1 MRFPR
6 GATRPGTPPEHSA
19 SKALLAYNAWR
30 LLLLLGCLGVG
41 YAAGLRGLWLIVG
54 ALIVSGVL
62 SVFMLK
68 RQRIAMGQAVESQ
81 IDRGRAAL
89 ARKTAEEDAYVDAMA
104 AREAATAAGVPTQ
117 PPHDV
122 P

>member
-6 GATRPGTPPEHSA
+6 GAVRPGTPPDHSA

-41 YAAGLRGLWLIVG
+41 YVAGLRGLWLIVG
-54 ALIVSGVL
+54 ALVVSGVL
-62 SVFMLK
+62 SVFVLK
-68 RQRIAMGQAVESQ
+68 RQRIAMGLAVESQ
-81 IDRGRAAL
+81 IERGRAAL

-104 AREAATAAGVPTQ
+104 AEEAATAAGVPAP

>member
-1 MRFPR
+1 
-6 GATRPGTPPEHSA
+6 
-19 SKALLAYNAWR
+19 LLAYNAWR

-41 YAAGLRGLWLIVG
+41 YVSGLRGLWLIVG

-62 SVFMLK
+62 SIFLLK
-68 RQRIAMGQAVESQ
+68 RQRIAMGMAVESQ
-81 IDRGRAAL
+81 VERGRAAL

-104 AREAATAAGVPTQ
+104 AQEATAAGVPAP
-117 PPHDV
+117 PPHDA